1 MEVESGVSSEDILN
15 LPAPESGVVRL
26 PYGKSKFQ
34 FGDLRLPAAG
44 EYTLQPVV
52 IAVHG
57 GYYRARYG
65 LEYLGHV
72 AAALTAVGFA
82 TWNIE
87 YRRLGYRGGG
97 WPGTFADV
105 AAAADYLNAL
115 AAVYPLDLTRVVAI
129 GHSAGGHLACWLAAR
144 HRISAQQPLH
154 SDRPMPIGGAVALA
168 GVLDLRRAWELRL
181 SHGIVRRLLGGTPEQ
196 VPERYDAASPLSLLP
211 LGVPQILVHGTA
223 DSSVPFEISE
233 RYAAAALEKGDEVQ
247 LVALPGAGHFEIVDP
262 RTPEWQSVLQSV
274 RKVAK

>member
-1 MEVESGVSSEDILN
+1 MTSEDILE
-15 LPAPESGVVRL
+15 LPTPEAGMIRL
-26 PYGKSKFQ
+26 HYGKSKFQ
-34 FGDLRLPAAG
+34 FGDLRLPEAG
-44 EYTLQPVV
+44 NSLHPVV
-52 IAVHG
+52 VAVHG

-65 LEYLGHV
+65 LGYLGHV
-72 AAALTAVGFA
+72 ADALTAAGFA

-97 WPGTFADV
+97 WPGTFLDV
-105 AAAADYLNAL
+105 AAAADHVQAL
-115 AAVYPLDLTRVVAI
+115 AAVYPLDLSRVVAI

-144 HRISAQQPLH
+144 HRISAGQPLH
-154 SDRPMPIGGAVALA
+154 AQHPMPIGGVVALA

-196 VPERYDAASPLSLLP
+196 VPERYDVASPLCLLP
-211 LGVPQILVHGTA
+211 LGMPQILIHGTA

-233 RYAAAALEKGDEVQ
+233 RYADAAREKGEDIQ
-247 LVALPGAGHFEIVDP
+247 LIALPGTGHFEPVDP

-274 RKVAK
+274 RKVAVGQ

>member
-1 MEVESGVSSEDILN
+1 MSSEDILE
-15 LPAPESGVVRL
+15 LPAPEAGVTRL

-34 FGDLRLPAAG
+34 FGDLRLPRSG
-44 EYTLQPVV
+44 GYSLHPVV

-65 LEYLGHV
+65 LGYLGHV
-72 AAALTAVGFA
+72 AAALTAAGFA

-97 WPGTFADV
+97 WPGTFSDV
-105 AAAADYLNAL
+105 AAAADHLEAL
-115 AAVYPLDLTRVVAI
+115 AAVYPLDLSQVVAI
-129 GHSAGGHLACWLAAR
+129 GHSAGGQLACWLAGR

-154 SDRPMPIGGAVALA
+154 SERPLPIRGVVSLA
-168 GVLDLRRAWELRL
+168 GVLDLRRAWDLHL

-196 VPERYDAASPLSLLP
+196 VPERYDIASPLALLP
-211 LGVPQILVHGTA
+211 LGVPQILIHGTE
-223 DSSVPFEISE
+223 DTSVPFEISE
-233 RYAAAALEKGDEVQ
+233 RYAAAARAKGDQVQ
-247 LVALPGAGHFEIVDP
+247 LLALPGAGHFELVDP

-274 RKVAK
+274 RKVAVGL